1 MMFADIIKYSQ
12 ENILFCQK
20 HIQAL
25 FISSLYYMY
34 FFFYPIVTL
43 FWTLTKSNF
52 RFYILVL
59 SGNFSE

>member
-1 MMFADIIKYSQ
+1 MMMFADIIKYSQ

-43 FWTLTKSNF
+43 F
-52 RFYILVL
+52 
-59 SGNFSE
+59 